1 MDINF
6 ARAIFIRAFE
16 ATIRKEEKKLKK
28 KAAKNR
34 RDLEIK
40 ILEDMFKK
48 SDCFNDCDSKS
59 SCLL

>member
-6 ARAIFIRAFE
+6 ARAIFMRAFE
-16 ATIRKEEKKLKK
+16 ATIKKEEKNLKK
-28 KAAKNR
+28 NSAKNR

-48 SDCFNDCDSKS
+48 NDCFNDCDSKC